1 MKEVKAAKAVKTL
14 RAAKGLLFFWT
25 FFNDDITRVETIPLR
40 LKLNHLNMADTANPA
55 QAKLAL
61 EDGTVF
67 TGVALGA
74 SGTTTGE
81 VVFNTSMTG
90 YQEILTD
97 PSYRGQ
103 IVTMTYPEIGN
114 YGVNEEDV
122 ESFQPHLAG
131 FVIRNLSEI
140 PSNFRSTSDLNS
152 YLETNRIVGIQGI
165 DTRALV
171 KHIRSQG
178 AMKGAI
184 STETLDDD
192 ALVQLA
198 KDSDSLLGRDLVKE
212 VTPEGSSDWQDG
224 LSGWWVL
231 RNDSGEQGANSPHV
245 VAMDFGMKYNI
256 ARHLTDQGCRVTV
269 VPSTASAEEILAL
282 DPDGIFLSN
291 GPGDPEPLTYA
302 IQTIE
307 QLLGKAPIF
316 GICLGH
322 QLLSLAC
329 GARTFKLKFGHR
341 GANQPVQE
349 TANGKIEITTQ
360 NHGFAVD
367 PESVPRDL
375 EITHFNLN
383 DNTVAGVRHKK
394 FPAFGVQY
402 HPEAAAGPHDSQYLF
417 ARFRQLIEDNRAVA
431 R

>member
-1 MKEVKAAKAVKTL
+1 MAEAS
-14 RAAKGLLFFWT
+14 
-25 FFNDDITRVETIPLR
+25 N
-40 LKLNHLNMADTANPA
+40 LKL
-55 QAKLAL
+55 AKLAL
-61 EDGTVF
+61 EDGTVYS
-67 TGVALGA
+67 GIALGA
-74 SGTTTGE
+74 TGTTTGE

-131 FVIRNLSEI
+131 FVIRNLSEVA
-140 PSNFRSTSDLNS
+140 SNFRSTSDLDG
-152 YLETNRIVGIQGI
+152 YLKKTNVVAIQGI

-171 KHIRSQG
+171 KRIRSQG

-184 STETLDDD
+184 STEITDD
-192 ALVQLA
+192 AELVQLA
-198 KDSDSLLGRDLVKE
+198 KDSEGLVGRDLVKE
-212 VTPEGSSDWQDG
+212 VTPDKTSDWNKG
-224 LSGWWVL
+224 LSDWWDL
-231 RNDSGEQGANSPHV
+231 RHDTEDQSEGSPHV

-256 ARHLTDQGCRVTV
+256 ARHLADQGCRVTV
-269 VPSTASAEEILAL
+269 VPGTATAEEILAL
-282 DPDGIFLSN
+282 EPDGIFLSN

-302 IQTIE
+302 IETIAK
-307 QLLGKAPIF
+307 LLGKAPIF

-329 GARTFKLKFGHR
+329 GAKTFKLKFGHR

-349 TANGKIEITTQ
+349 TETGKIEITTQ

-367 PESVPRDL
+367 PESVPEDL

-383 DNTVAGVRHKK
+383 DQTVAGVRHRKV
-394 FPAFGVQY
+394 PAFGVQY

-417 ARFRQLIEDNRAVA
+417 GRFRKLIDDNRVTAG
-431 R
+431 